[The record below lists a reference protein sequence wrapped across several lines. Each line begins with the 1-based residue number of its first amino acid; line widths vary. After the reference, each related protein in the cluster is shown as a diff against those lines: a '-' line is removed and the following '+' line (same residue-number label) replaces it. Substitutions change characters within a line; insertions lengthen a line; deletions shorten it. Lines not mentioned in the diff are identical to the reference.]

1 MYVYDFLCTY
11 HQHDDKDCDDMY
23 RSQYLQ
29 AFGTNKW
36 DDDIIDREIQRL
48 YNMIT
53 STTDI
58 NDILSAIRNND
69 KFKGWLEFLKAE
81 DIDVFKILFTYDL
94 FYLAHRCFCDILD
107 KGIIQDKNRKML
119 IDNI

>member
-29 AFGTNKW
+29 AFGIDKW
-36 DDDIIDREIQRL
+36 DDDIIDTEINLL
-48 YNMIT
+48 YKKIT

-58 NDILSAIRNND
+58 SDILIAIKSND
-69 KFKGWLEFLKAE
+69 RFKGWLEFLKAE
-81 DIDVFKILFTYDL
+81 EIDVFKILFTYDL
-94 FYLAHRCFCDILD
+94 FYLAHRCFCDILVR
-107 KGIIQDKNRKML
+107 GEIQDKNRKLL